1 VAGVCQEGKT
11 ASEQSSDHLSAH
23 EREGEQK
30 HNPELI
36 AILVAKIVMGPMSM
50 RMLRVRMLS
59 MFMTVPITRRM
70 PVTFMR

>member
-11 ASEQSSDHLSAH
+11 SGEQSSDDFSAH

-30 HNPELI
+30 HNPELGAVLI
-36 AILVAKIVMGPMSM
+36 AKIVMGPMSM
-50 RMLRVRMLS
+50 RMITMRMAS

-70 PVTFMR
+70 PVTFVG